1 VAASE
6 RLPVSYLEGVVGTQ
20 LGILADLGERR
31 DRSLQQYSSTVAS
44 SSHKFQKQN
53 VQQQHTSTVPITKC
67 SLLLTAAYYAFAINR

>member
-1 VAASE
+1 MAASE

-31 DRSLQQYSSTVAS
+31 DRSLQQYSTVAS